1 MTLVATQI
9 SADRALGSDSDL
21 ARDIARLAAAIAS
34 EASSIDRT
42 LGEHPCTLPGGDLL
56 WSGQTQHVEL
66 RRQLGALRASVAQ
79 AQARSEGD
87 ATLLRAE
94 LATLLSFAKTLAAD
108 SITWRADFEAGLRE
122 LERREAAAHAQRERL
137 TAEREALISRR
148 DALQANIDRAA
159 RLIAAETGGECRR
172 TVPCIA
178 LGERVTVVSQW
189 VLCPRTGLRSEKH
202 WLVTLAGADAGD
214 QVLVRRCYA

>member
-9 SADRALGSDSDL
+9 SADGTVGSDSDL
-21 ARDIARLAAAIAS
+21 AGDIGRLAAAIAS

-42 LGEHPCTLPGGDLL
+42 LGEHPCRFEGGDLL
-56 WSGQTQHVEL
+56 WSGQTQHREL
-66 RRQLGALRASVAQ
+66 RRQLGALRGSVTRAQ
-79 AQARSEGD
+79 ERSEGD

-108 SITWRADFEAGLRE
+108 SLTWRGDFEAGLRE
-122 LERREAAAHAQRERL
+122 LERREAAAREQRERL
-137 TAEREALISRR
+137 TAEREVLIGRR

-159 RLIAAETGGECRR
+159 RLIAAGSGGEYRR
-172 TVPCIA
+172 TVPCVA

-189 VLCPRTGLRSEKH
+189 VLCPRKGLRSEKH
-202 WLVTLAGADAGD
+202 WLVTLDGAGD